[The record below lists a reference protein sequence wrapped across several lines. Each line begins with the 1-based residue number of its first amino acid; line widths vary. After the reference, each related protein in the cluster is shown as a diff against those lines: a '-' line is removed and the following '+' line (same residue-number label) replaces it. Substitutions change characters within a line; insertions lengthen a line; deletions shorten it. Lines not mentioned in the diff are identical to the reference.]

1 MSPLVLNA
9 ATLRRV
15 IAGFHGALSEH
26 REAIDNLNVYPVPD
40 GDTGTNMTLTVR
52 SVTEGLDGVDDRLEP
67 LCRAVAH
74 GALMG
79 ARGNSG
85 VILAQILRGFCGVLR
100 DAASAGQ
107 EPDAPVVARALTA
120 ASEGAYTAVARPVE
134 GTILTVIREASDA
147 ARAASE
153 AGGGLVEVLDA
164 ARAQGYDALERTPE
178 MLAVLAEAGVVDAG
192 GAGLLLLLD
201 ACLAELDGRP
211 MPAPPKVAAGP
222 TPVASASAAHP
233 VEESS
238 IADLRYEVMFLL
250 DAPDPSV
257 DGFKQAWTEVGDSI
271 VVVGGDGIWN
281 CHIHTDDIGAAI
293 EAGIAVGRPHRI
305 QVTDLLDQAAEHS
318 ESFSAPAPPAEHS
331 ESFSAPAPPAE
342 HSESFSAPAP
352 PAEHSES
359 FSAPAPPA
367 EHSESFSAPA
377 PPAEHSESFSAPA
390 PPAEH
395 SESFSAP
402 APPAEHSESFS
413 APAPPAEHSESFSAP
428 APPAEHSESFS
439 APAPPA
445 EHSES
450 FSAPAPPADDG
461 GPAPLAPVAIAEPDR
476 CSVVAVG
483 AGGGVEAVLASM
495 GVSRV
500 VAGGQSMNPSTAE
513 LLAAVDSLRTGHVV
527 LLPNNKNIIPV
538 AEQVDGETERTVSV
552 VPTRSVVEGI
562 ASLLAFSAASTA
574 VHNAEAMAAA
584 AAAVTAAEVTQAVRD
599 AASSA
604 GPIAAGDW
612 LGIGPAGITAVE
624 SEAAAAAAALL
635 SAIIDDD
642 HELLTVLTGADADE
656 AATEAIVGHV
666 SENHPGVEVEVR
678 EGGQPLYPYYFGLE

>member
-1 MSPLVLNA
+1 MAPLVLNA

-147 ARAASE
+147 ARAAAE

-164 ARAQGYDALERTPE
+164 ARAQGYDALARTPQ

-201 ACLAELDGRP
+201 ACLAELDGRT
-211 MPAPPKVAAGP
+211 MPAPPKVVAGP

-233 VEESS
+233 IEESS

-250 DAPDPSV
+250 DAPDSSV

-271 VVVGGDGIWN
+271 VVVGGDGIFN

-318 ESFSAPAPPAEHS
+318 ESFSAPAPPA
-331 ESFSAPAPPAE
+331 
-342 HSESFSAPAP
+342 
-352 PAEHSES
+352 
-359 FSAPAPPA
+359 
-367 EHSESFSAPA
+367 
-377 PPAEHSESFSAPA
+377 
-390 PPAEH
+390 
-395 SESFSAP
+395 
-402 APPAEHSESFS
+402 
-413 APAPPAEHSESFSAP
+413 
-428 APPAEHSESFS
+428 
-439 APAPPA
+439 
-445 EHSES
+445 
-450 FSAPAPPADDG
+450 DDG
-461 GPAPLAPVAIAEPDR
+461 GPSPLAPVETTEADR

-483 AGGGVEAVLASM
+483 AGGGVEAILTSM

-513 LLAAVDSLRTGHVV
+513 LLAAVDSLPTGHVV

-562 ASLLAFSAASTA
+562 ASLLVFSADNTA
-574 VHNAEAMAAA
+574 VHNAEAMAEA

-599 AASSA
+599 ATSSA
-604 GPIAAGDW
+604 GPISAGDW

-624 SEAAAAAAALL
+624 SEAAAAATALL
-635 SAIIDDD
+635 RAIIDDD

-666 SENHPGVEVEVR
+666 SENHPEVEVEVR

>member
-1 MSPLVLNA
+1 MAPLVLNA
-9 ATLRRV
+9 AALRRV
-15 IAGFHGALSEH
+15 IAGFHDALSKH

-52 SVTEGLDGVDDRLEP
+52 SVTEGLDGVEDRLEP

-100 DAASAGQ
+100 EAAAAGQ
-107 EPDAPVVARALTA
+107 DPHAPVVARALTA

-147 ARAASE
+147 ARAAAD

-164 ARAQGYDALERTPE
+164 ARAQGYDALARTPE
-178 MLAVLAEAGVVDAG
+178 MLAVLADAGVVDAG

-211 MPAPPKVAAGP
+211 MPVPPKAAAGP
-222 TPVASASAAHP
+222 APASTASAARP
-233 VEESS
+233 IEESS

-318 ESFSAPAPPAEHS
+318 ESFSAPAPPAS
-331 ESFSAPAPPAE
+331 
-342 HSESFSAPAP
+342 
-352 PAEHSES
+352 
-359 FSAPAPPA
+359 
-367 EHSESFSAPA
+367 
-377 PPAEHSESFSAPA
+377 
-390 PPAEH
+390 
-395 SESFSAP
+395 
-402 APPAEHSESFS
+402 
-413 APAPPAEHSESFSAP
+413 
-428 APPAEHSESFS
+428 
-439 APAPPA
+439 
-445 EHSES
+445 
-450 FSAPAPPADDG
+450 DDG
-461 GPAPLAPVAIAEPDR
+461 GPSPLAPVEMTEADR

-483 AGGGVEAVLASM
+483 AGAGVEAILTSM

-513 LLAAVDSLRTGHVV
+513 LLAAVDSLPTGNVV

-538 AEQVDGETERTVSV
+538 AEQVDGESERTVSV

-562 ASLLAFSAASTA
+562 ASLLAFSADNTA
-574 VHNAEAMAAA
+574 VHNAAAMAEA

-599 AASSA
+599 SSSSA
-604 GPIAAGDW
+604 GPISAGDW

-624 SEAAAAAAALL
+624 SEAAAAATALL

-642 HELLTVLTGADADE
+642 HELLTVLTGVDADE

-666 SENHPGVEVEVR
+666 SERHPEVEVEVR

>member
-1 MSPLVLNA
+1 MAPMGIIGAMAPLVLNA

-52 SVTEGLDGVDDRLEP
+52 SVTEGLDGVDDRMEP

-85 VILAQILRGFCGVLR
+85 VILAQILRGFCGVLQEAAAAGR
-100 DAASAGQ
+100 D
-107 EPDAPVVARALTA
+107 PHAPVVARALTA

-134 GTILTVIREASDA
+134 GTILTVIREASESAQA
-147 ARAASE
+147 AAE
-153 AGGGLVEVLDA
+153 AGEGLVEVLDA

-211 MPAPPKVAAGP
+211 MPAPPKVAAGL

-250 DAPDPSV
+250 DAPDSSV

-281 CHIHTDDIGAAI
+281 CHIHTDDIGASI

-305 QVTDLLDQAAEHS
+305 QITDLLDQAAEHS
-318 ESFSAPAPPAEHS
+318 ESFSAPAPASDDAGP
-331 ESFSAPAPPAE
+331 SA
-342 HSESFSAPAP
+342 
-352 PAEHSES
+352 
-359 FSAPAPPA
+359 
-367 EHSESFSAPA
+367 
-377 PPAEHSESFSAPA
+377 
-390 PPAEH
+390 
-395 SESFSAP
+395 
-402 APPAEHSESFS
+402 
-413 APAPPAEHSESFSAP
+413 
-428 APPAEHSESFS
+428 
-439 APAPPA
+439 
-445 EHSES
+445 
-450 FSAPAPPADDG
+450 
-461 GPAPLAPVAIAEPDR
+461 LAPVEMTEADR

-483 AGGGVEAVLASM
+483 AGAGVEAILTSM

-513 LLAAVDSLRTGHVV
+513 LLAAVDSLPTGHVV
-527 LLPNNKNIIPV
+527 VLPNNKNIIPV

-562 ASLLAFSAASTA
+562 SSLLAFSADNTA
-574 VHNAEAMAAA
+574 AHNAEAMATS

-599 AASSA
+599 SSSSA
-604 GPIAAGDW
+604 GPISAGDW
-612 LGIGPAGITAVE
+612 LGIGPAGITTVE
-624 SEAAAAAAALL
+624 SEAAAAATALL

-666 SENHPGVEVEVR
+666 SERHADVEVEVR

>member
-1 MSPLVLNA
+1 MAPLVLNA

-52 SVTEGLDGVDDRLEP
+52 SITEGLDGVDDRLEP

-164 ARAQGYDALERTPE
+164 ARAQGYDALARTPQ

-211 MPAPPKVAAGP
+211 MPAPPKVVAGP

-233 VEESS
+233 IEESS

-250 DAPDPSV
+250 DAPDSSV

-318 ESFSAPAPPAEHS
+318 ESFSAPAPPA
-331 ESFSAPAPPAE
+331 
-342 HSESFSAPAP
+342 
-352 PAEHSES
+352 
-359 FSAPAPPA
+359 
-367 EHSESFSAPA
+367 
-377 PPAEHSESFSAPA
+377 
-390 PPAEH
+390 
-395 SESFSAP
+395 
-402 APPAEHSESFS
+402 
-413 APAPPAEHSESFSAP
+413 
-428 APPAEHSESFS
+428 
-439 APAPPA
+439 
-445 EHSES
+445 
-450 FSAPAPPADDG
+450 DDG
-461 GPAPLAPVAIAEPDR
+461 GPSPLAPVEIAEADR

-483 AGGGVEAVLASM
+483 AGGGVEAILTSM

-513 LLAAVDSLRTGHVV
+513 LLAAVDSLPTGNVV

-538 AEQVDGETERTVSV
+538 AEQVDGETGRTVSV

-562 ASLLAFSAASTA
+562 ASLLAFSADNTA
-574 VHNAEAMAAA
+574 VHNAEAMATAA
-584 AAAVTAAEVTQAVRD
+584 ASVTAAEVTQAVRD
-599 AASSA
+599 ATSSA
-604 GPIAAGDW
+604 GPISAGDW

-624 SEAAAAAAALL
+624 SEAAAAATALL
-635 SAIIDDD
+635 RAIIDDD
-642 HELLTVLTGADADE
+642 HELLTVLTGAEADE

-666 SENHPGVEVEVR
+666 SENHPEVEVEVR

>member
-1 MSPLVLNA
+1 MAPLVLNA
-9 ATLRRV
+9 VALRRV
-15 IAGFHGALSEH
+15 IAGFHDALSEH

-100 DAASAGQ
+100 EAASAGQ

-147 ARAASE
+147 ARAAAE

-164 ARAQGYDALERTPE
+164 ARAQGYDALARTPE
-178 MLAVLAEAGVVDAG
+178 MLAVLADAGVVDAG

-222 TPVASASAAHP
+222 TPVASASAARP
-233 VEESS
+233 IEESS

-250 DAPDPSV
+250 DAPDSSV

-305 QVTDLLDQAAEHS
+305 QITDLLDQAAEHS
-318 ESFSAPAPPAEHS
+318 ESFSAPAPPA
-331 ESFSAPAPPAE
+331 
-342 HSESFSAPAP
+342 
-352 PAEHSES
+352 
-359 FSAPAPPA
+359 
-367 EHSESFSAPA
+367 
-377 PPAEHSESFSAPA
+377 
-390 PPAEH
+390 
-395 SESFSAP
+395 
-402 APPAEHSESFS
+402 
-413 APAPPAEHSESFSAP
+413 
-428 APPAEHSESFS
+428 
-439 APAPPA
+439 
-445 EHSES
+445 
-450 FSAPAPPADDG
+450 DDG
-461 GPAPLAPVAIAEPDR
+461 GPSPLVPVEIAEADR

-483 AGGGVEAVLASM
+483 AGGGVEAILTSM

-513 LLAAVDSLRTGHVV
+513 LLAAVDSLPTGNVV

-538 AEQVDGETERTVSV
+538 AEQVDGETGRTVRV

-562 ASLLAFSAASTA
+562 ASLLAFSADNTA
-574 VHNAEAMAAA
+574 VHNAEAMAEA

-599 AASSA
+599 SSSSA
-604 GPIAAGDW
+604 GPISAGDW

-624 SEAAAAAAALL
+624 SEAAAAATALL

-666 SENHPGVEVEVR
+666 SERHPEVEVEVTD
-678 EGGQPLYPYYFGLE
+678 GGQPLYPYYFGLE

>member
-1 MSPLVLNA
+1 MSAPMLA
-9 ATLRRV
+9 AT
-15 IAGFHGALSEH
+15 
-26 REAIDNLNVYPVPD
+26 
-40 GDTGTNMTLTVR
+40 
-52 SVTEGLDGVDDRLEP
+52 
-67 LCRAVAH
+67 
-74 GALMG
+74 
-79 ARGNSG
+79 
-85 VILAQILRGFCGVLR
+85 
-100 DAASAGQ
+100 
-107 EPDAPVVARALTA
+107 
-120 ASEGAYTAVARPVE
+120 
-134 GTILTVIREASDA
+134 
-147 ARAASE
+147 RAAAE

-164 ARAQGYDALERTPE
+164 ARAQGYDALARTPQ

-201 ACLAELDGRP
+201 ACLAELDGRT
-211 MPAPPKVAAGP
+211 MPAPPKVVAGP

-233 VEESS
+233 IEESS

-250 DAPDPSV
+250 DAPDSSV
-257 DGFKQAWTEVGDSI
+257 DGFKQAWIEVGDSI

-318 ESFSAPAPPAEHS
+318 ESFSAPAPPA
-331 ESFSAPAPPAE
+331 
-342 HSESFSAPAP
+342 
-352 PAEHSES
+352 
-359 FSAPAPPA
+359 
-367 EHSESFSAPA
+367 
-377 PPAEHSESFSAPA
+377 
-390 PPAEH
+390 
-395 SESFSAP
+395 
-402 APPAEHSESFS
+402 
-413 APAPPAEHSESFSAP
+413 
-428 APPAEHSESFS
+428 
-439 APAPPA
+439 
-445 EHSES
+445 
-450 FSAPAPPADDG
+450 DDG
-461 GPAPLAPVAIAEPDR
+461 GPSPLAPVEITEADR

-483 AGGGVEAVLASM
+483 AGGGVEAILTSM

-562 ASLLAFSAASTA
+562 ASLLVFSADNTA
-574 VHNAEAMAAA
+574 VHNATAMAEA

-599 AASSA
+599 ATSSA
-604 GPIAAGDW
+604 GPISAGDW

-624 SEAAAAAAALL
+624 SEAAAAATALL

-642 HELLTVLTGADADE
+642 HELLTVLTGAEADE
-656 AATEAIVGHV
+656 AATEAIVAHV
-666 SENHPGVEVEVR
+666 SENHPEVEVEVR

>member
-318 ESFSAPAPPAEHS
+318 ESFSAAEHS
-331 ESFSAPAPPAE
+331 ESFSAPAPPT
-342 HSESFSAPAP
+342 
-352 PAEHSES
+352 
-359 FSAPAPPA
+359 
-367 EHSESFSAPA
+367 
-377 PPAEHSESFSAPA
+377 
-390 PPAEH
+390 
-395 SESFSAP
+395 
-402 APPAEHSESFS
+402 
-413 APAPPAEHSESFSAP
+413 
-428 APPAEHSESFS
+428 
-439 APAPPA
+439 

>member
-1 MSPLVLNA
+1 MAPLVLNA

-147 ARAASE
+147 ARAAAE

-164 ARAQGYDALERTPE
+164 ARAQGYDALERTPQ

-211 MPAPPKVAAGP
+211 MPAPPKVVAGP
-222 TPVASASAAHP
+222 TPVASASAARP
-233 VEESS
+233 IEESS

-250 DAPDPSV
+250 DAPDSCV

-281 CHIHTDDIGAAI
+281 CHIHTHDIGAAI

-318 ESFSAPAPPAEHS
+318 ESFSAPAPPA
-331 ESFSAPAPPAE
+331 
-342 HSESFSAPAP
+342 
-352 PAEHSES
+352 
-359 FSAPAPPA
+359 
-367 EHSESFSAPA
+367 
-377 PPAEHSESFSAPA
+377 
-390 PPAEH
+390 
-395 SESFSAP
+395 
-402 APPAEHSESFS
+402 
-413 APAPPAEHSESFSAP
+413 
-428 APPAEHSESFS
+428 
-439 APAPPA
+439 
-445 EHSES
+445 
-450 FSAPAPPADDG
+450 DDG
-461 GPAPLAPVAIAEPDR
+461 GPSPLAPVEIAEADR

-483 AGGGVEAVLASM
+483 AGGGVEAILTSM

-513 LLAAVDSLRTGHVV
+513 LLAAVDSLPTGHVV

-538 AEQVDGETERTVSV
+538 AEQVDGETGRTVSV

-562 ASLLAFSAASTA
+562 ASLLVFSADNTA
-574 VHNAEAMAAA
+574 VHNATAMAEA

-599 AASSA
+599 ATSSA
-604 GPIAAGDW
+604 GPISAGDW

-624 SEAAAAAAALL
+624 SEAAAAATALL

-642 HELLTVLTGADADE
+642 HELLTVLTGAEADE
-656 AATEAIVGHV
+656 AATEAIVAHV
-666 SENHPGVEVEVR
+666 SENHPEVEVEVR

>member
-1 MSPLVLNA
+1 MAPLVLDA

-15 IAGFHGALSEH
+15 IAGFHGALSDH
-26 REAIDNLNVYPVPD
+26 REVIDNLNVYPVPD

-147 ARAASE
+147 ARTAAE
-153 AGGGLVEVLDA
+153 AGEGLVEVLDA
-164 ARAQGYDALERTPE
+164 ARAQGYDALARTPQ

-222 TPVASASAAHP
+222 TPAASASAAHP
-233 VEESS
+233 IEESS

-250 DAPDPSV
+250 DAPDSSV
-257 DGFKQAWTEVGDSI
+257 DGFKQAWIEVGDSI

-305 QVTDLLDQAAEHS
+305 QITDLLDQAAEHS
-318 ESFSAPAPPAEHS
+318 ESFSAPAT
-331 ESFSAPAPPAE
+331 
-342 HSESFSAPAP
+342 
-352 PAEHSES
+352 
-359 FSAPAPPA
+359 
-367 EHSESFSAPA
+367 
-377 PPAEHSESFSAPA
+377 
-390 PPAEH
+390 
-395 SESFSAP
+395 
-402 APPAEHSESFS
+402 
-413 APAPPAEHSESFSAP
+413 
-428 APPAEHSESFS
+428 
-439 APAPPA
+439 
-445 EHSES
+445 
-450 FSAPAPPADDG
+450 PADDG
-461 GPAPLAPVAIAEPDR
+461 GPSPLAPVEIAEADR

-483 AGGGVEAVLASM
+483 AGGGVEAILTSM

-527 LLPNNKNIIPV
+527 VLPNNKNIIPV

-562 ASLLAFSAASTA
+562 ASLLAFSAESTA
-574 VHNAEAMAAA
+574 VHNAEAMAEA

-599 AASSA
+599 ATSSA
-604 GPIAAGDW
+604 GPIAVGDW

-624 SEAAAAAAALL
+624 SEAAAAATALL

-656 AATEAIVGHV
+656 ATTEAIVGHV
-666 SENHPGVEVEVR
+666 SERHPEVEVEVR
-678 EGGQPLYPYYFGLE
+678 DGGQPLYPYYFGLE

>member
-1 MSPLVLNA
+1 MAPLVLNA
-9 ATLRRV
+9 TTLRRV

-147 ARAASE
+147 ARAAAE

-164 ARAQGYDALERTPE
+164 ARAQGYDALARTPE

-211 MPAPPKVAAGP
+211 MPAPPEVAAGP
-222 TPVASASAAHP
+222 TPVASASAARP
-233 VEESS
+233 IEESS

-250 DAPDPSV
+250 DAPDSSV

-318 ESFSAPAPPAEHS
+318 ESFSAPAPPA
-331 ESFSAPAPPAE
+331 
-342 HSESFSAPAP
+342 
-352 PAEHSES
+352 
-359 FSAPAPPA
+359 
-367 EHSESFSAPA
+367 
-377 PPAEHSESFSAPA
+377 
-390 PPAEH
+390 
-395 SESFSAP
+395 
-402 APPAEHSESFS
+402 
-413 APAPPAEHSESFSAP
+413 
-428 APPAEHSESFS
+428 
-439 APAPPA
+439 
-445 EHSES
+445 
-450 FSAPAPPADDG
+450 DDG
-461 GPAPLAPVAIAEPDR
+461 GPSPLAPVEIAEADR

-483 AGGGVEAVLASM
+483 AGGGVEAILTSM

-513 LLAAVDSLRTGHVV
+513 LLAAVDSLPAGNVV

-538 AEQVDGETERTVSV
+538 AEQVDGETGRAVSV

-562 ASLLAFSAASTA
+562 ASLLVFSADNTA
-574 VHNAEAMAAA
+574 VHNATAMAEA

-599 AASSA
+599 ATSSA
-604 GPIAAGDW
+604 GPISVGDW

-624 SEAAAAAAALL
+624 SEAAAAATALL

-642 HELLTVLTGADADE
+642 HELLTVLTGAEADE
-656 AATEAIVGHV
+656 AATEAIVAHV
-666 SENHPGVEVEVR
+666 SENHPEVEVEVR

>member
-1 MSPLVLNA
+1 MAPLVLNA
-9 ATLRRV
+9 TTLRRV

-147 ARAASE
+147 ARAAAE

-164 ARAQGYDALERTPE
+164 ARAQGYDALARTPE

-211 MPAPPKVAAGP
+211 MPAPPEVAAGP
-222 TPVASASAAHP
+222 TPVASASAARP
-233 VEESS
+233 IEESS

-250 DAPDPSV
+250 DAPDSSV

-318 ESFSAPAPPAEHS
+318 ESFSAPAPPA
-331 ESFSAPAPPAE
+331 
-342 HSESFSAPAP
+342 
-352 PAEHSES
+352 
-359 FSAPAPPA
+359 
-367 EHSESFSAPA
+367 
-377 PPAEHSESFSAPA
+377 
-390 PPAEH
+390 
-395 SESFSAP
+395 
-402 APPAEHSESFS
+402 
-413 APAPPAEHSESFSAP
+413 
-428 APPAEHSESFS
+428 
-439 APAPPA
+439 
-445 EHSES
+445 
-450 FSAPAPPADDG
+450 DDG
-461 GPAPLAPVAIAEPDR
+461 GPSPLAPVEIAEADR

-483 AGGGVEAVLASM
+483 AGGGVEAILTSM

-513 LLAAVDSLRTGHVV
+513 LLAAVDSLPAGNVV

-538 AEQVDGETERTVSV
+538 AEQVDGETGRAVSV

-562 ASLLAFSAASTA
+562 ASLLVFSADNTA
-574 VHNAEAMAAA
+574 VHNATAMAEA

-599 AASSA
+599 ATSSA
-604 GPIAAGDW
+604 GPISVGDW

-624 SEAAAAAAALL
+624 SEAAAAATALL

-642 HELLTVLTGADADE
+642 HELLTVLTGAEADG
-656 AATEAIVGHV
+656 AATEAIVAHV
-666 SENHPGVEVEVR
+666 SENHPEVEVEVR

>member
-1 MSPLVLNA
+1 MAPLVLNSA
-9 ATLRRV
+9 ALRRV
-15 IAGFHGALSEH
+15 ITGFHGALSEH
-26 REAIDNLNVYPVPD
+26 REVIDNLNVYPVPD

-52 SVTEGLDGVDDRLEP
+52 SVTEGLDGVDDRMEP

-100 DAASAGQ
+100 DAASADQ

-134 GTILTVIREASDA
+134 GTILTVIREASES
-147 ARAASE
+147 ARAAAESGE
-153 AGGGLVEVLDA
+153 GLVEVLDA

-250 DAPDPSV
+250 DAPDSSV

-281 CHIHTDDIGAAI
+281 CHIHTDDIGTSI

-318 ESFSAPAPPAEHS
+318 ESFSASVPPGEQDEAGDSPPAP
-331 ESFSAPAPPAE
+331 
-342 HSESFSAPAP
+342 
-352 PAEHSES
+352 
-359 FSAPAPPA
+359 
-367 EHSESFSAPA
+367 
-377 PPAEHSESFSAPA
+377 
-390 PPAEH
+390 
-395 SESFSAP
+395 
-402 APPAEHSESFS
+402 
-413 APAPPAEHSESFSAP
+413 
-428 APPAEHSESFS
+428 
-439 APAPPA
+439 
-445 EHSES
+445 
-450 FSAPAPPADDG
+450 ADITDAQG
-461 GPAPLAPVAIAEPDR
+461 

-483 AGGGVEAVLASM
+483 AGTGVVEILMSM
-495 GVSRV
+495 GAHRV

-513 LLAAVDSLRTGHVV
+513 LLAAVESLPTGHVV
-527 LLPNNKNIIPV
+527 VLPNNKNIIPV
-538 AEQVDGETERTVSV
+538 AEQVDAQTDRAVSV

-562 ASLLAFSAASTA
+562 ASLMAFAPSADSAR
-574 VHNAEAMAAA
+574 NRDAMAEA
-584 AAAVTAAEVTQAVRD
+584 AAAVVAAEVTQAVRD
-599 AASSA
+599 ASSSA
-604 GPIAAGDW
+604 GPIATGDW
-612 LGIGPAGITAVE
+612 LGIGPEGIAAVE
-624 SEAAAAAAALL
+624 SGPAEAATVLL
-635 SAIIDDD
+635 GAVIDDD
-642 HELLTVLTGADADE
+642 HELLTVLTGADADP
-656 AATEAIVGHV
+656 AATEAIVRHM
-666 SENHPGVEVEVR
+666 SESHPEVEVEVND
-678 EGGQPLYPYYFGLE
+678 GGQPLYPYYFGLE

>member
-1 MSPLVLNA
+1 MAPLVINA

-40 GDTGTNMTLTVR
+40 GDTGTNMTLTVQ
-52 SVTEGLDGVDDRLEP
+52 SVTEGLDGVDDHLEP

-85 VILAQILRGFCGVLR
+85 VILAQILRGFSGVLR
-100 DAASAGQ
+100 DASSAGQ

-147 ARAASE
+147 ARAAAE
-153 AGGGLVEVLDA
+153 AGEGLVEVLDA
-164 ARAQGYDALERTPE
+164 ARIQGYDALERTPE

-250 DAPDPSV
+250 DAPDSSV

-271 VVVGGDGIWN
+271 VVVGGDGIFN

-318 ESFSAPAPPAEHS
+318 ESFSAPAPP
-331 ESFSAPAPPAE
+331 PT
-342 HSESFSAPAP
+342 
-352 PAEHSES
+352 
-359 FSAPAPPA
+359 
-367 EHSESFSAPA
+367 
-377 PPAEHSESFSAPA
+377 
-390 PPAEH
+390 
-395 SESFSAP
+395 
-402 APPAEHSESFS
+402 
-413 APAPPAEHSESFSAP
+413 
-428 APPAEHSESFS
+428 
-439 APAPPA
+439 
-445 EHSES
+445 
-450 FSAPAPPADDG
+450 DDG
-461 GPAPLAPVAIAEPDR
+461 GSSPLAPVEIAEADR

-483 AGGGVEAVLASM
+483 AGGGVEAILASM

-500 VAGGQSMNPSTAE
+500 VTGGQSMNPSTAE
-513 LLAAVDSLRTGHVV
+513 LLAAVDSLPTGHVV
-527 LLPNNKNIIPV
+527 VLPNNKNIIPV
-538 AEQVDGETERTVSV
+538 AEQVGGETERAVSV

-562 ASLLAFSAASTA
+562 SSLMAFSADATA
-574 VHNAEAMAAA
+574 AHNAAAMAEA

-599 AASSA
+599 ASSSA
-604 GPIAAGDW
+604 GPIAEGDW
-612 LGIGPAGITAVE
+612 LGIGPTGITTVE
-624 SEAAAAAAALL
+624 QDAAAAATALL
-635 SAIIDDD
+635 SAIMDDD
-642 HELLTVLTGADADE
+642 HELLTVLTGADADGVV
-656 AATEAIVGHV
+656 TEAIIQHV
-666 SENHPGVEVEVR
+666 SERHPDLEVEVR

>member
-1 MSPLVLNA
+1 MAPLVLDA

-52 SVTEGLDGVDDRLEP
+52 SVIEGLGGVDDSMEP

-100 DAASAGQ
+100 DAASAGH

-147 ARAASE
+147 ARTAAE
-153 AGGGLVEVLDA
+153 AGEGLVEVLDA
-164 ARAQGYDALERTPE
+164 ARAQGYDALARTPQ

-233 VEESS
+233 IEESS

-250 DAPDPSV
+250 DAPDSSV
-257 DGFKQAWTEVGDSI
+257 DGFKQAWIEVGDSI

-305 QVTDLLDQAAEHS
+305 QITDLLDQAAEHS
-318 ESFSAPAPPAEHS
+318 ESFSAPAPPA
-331 ESFSAPAPPAE
+331 
-342 HSESFSAPAP
+342 
-352 PAEHSES
+352 
-359 FSAPAPPA
+359 
-367 EHSESFSAPA
+367 
-377 PPAEHSESFSAPA
+377 
-390 PPAEH
+390 
-395 SESFSAP
+395 
-402 APPAEHSESFS
+402 
-413 APAPPAEHSESFSAP
+413 
-428 APPAEHSESFS
+428 
-439 APAPPA
+439 
-445 EHSES
+445 
-450 FSAPAPPADDG
+450 DDG
-461 GPAPLAPVAIAEPDR
+461 GPSPLAPVEIAEADR

-483 AGGGVEAVLASM
+483 AGGGVEAILTSM

-513 LLAAVDSLRTGHVV
+513 LLAAVDSLRTGNVV

-562 ASLLAFSAASTA
+562 ASLLAFSAESTA
-574 VHNAEAMAAA
+574 VRNAEAMAAA

-599 AASSA
+599 ATSSA

-624 SEAAAAAAALL
+624 SEAAAAATALL

-656 AATEAIVGHV
+656 ATTEAIVGHV
-666 SENHPGVEVEVR
+666 SERHPEVEVEVR
-678 EGGQPLYPYYFGLE
+678 DGGQPLYPYYFGLE

>member
-1 MSPLVLNA
+1 MAPLVLNA

-15 IAGFHGALSEH
+15 IASFHGALSEH

-147 ARAASE
+147 ARAAAE

-211 MPAPPKVAAGP
+211 MPAPPKVVAGP
-222 TPVASASAAHP
+222 TPVASASAARP
-233 VEESS
+233 IEESS

-250 DAPDPSV
+250 DAPDSSA

-281 CHIHTDDIGAAI
+281 CHIHTHDIGAAI

-318 ESFSAPAPPAEHS
+318 ESFSAPAPPA
-331 ESFSAPAPPAE
+331 
-342 HSESFSAPAP
+342 
-352 PAEHSES
+352 
-359 FSAPAPPA
+359 
-367 EHSESFSAPA
+367 
-377 PPAEHSESFSAPA
+377 
-390 PPAEH
+390 
-395 SESFSAP
+395 
-402 APPAEHSESFS
+402 
-413 APAPPAEHSESFSAP
+413 
-428 APPAEHSESFS
+428 
-439 APAPPA
+439 
-445 EHSES
+445 
-450 FSAPAPPADDG
+450 DDG
-461 GPAPLAPVAIAEPDR
+461 GPSPLAPVEIAEADR

-483 AGGGVEAVLASM
+483 AGGGVEAILTSM

-513 LLAAVDSLRTGHVV
+513 LLAAVDSLPTGNVV

-538 AEQVDGETERTVSV
+538 AEQVDGETGRTVSV

-562 ASLLAFSAASTA
+562 ASLLVFSADNTA
-574 VHNAEAMAAA
+574 VHNATAMAEA

-599 AASSA
+599 ATSSA
-604 GPIAAGDW
+604 GPISAGDW

-624 SEAAAAAAALL
+624 SEAAAAATALL

-642 HELLTVLTGADADE
+642 HELLTVLTGAEADE

-666 SENHPGVEVEVR
+666 SENHPEVEVEVR

>member
-1 MSPLVLNA
+1 MAPLVLNA

-107 EPDAPVVARALTA
+107 EPDAPVVAQALTA

-147 ARAASE
+147 ARAAAE

-211 MPAPPKVAAGP
+211 MPAPPKVVAGP
-222 TPVASASAAHP
+222 TPVASASAARP
-233 VEESS
+233 IEESS

-250 DAPDPSV
+250 DAPDSCV

-281 CHIHTDDIGAAI
+281 CHIHTHDIGAAI

-318 ESFSAPAPPAEHS
+318 ESFSAPAPPA
-331 ESFSAPAPPAE
+331 
-342 HSESFSAPAP
+342 
-352 PAEHSES
+352 
-359 FSAPAPPA
+359 
-367 EHSESFSAPA
+367 
-377 PPAEHSESFSAPA
+377 
-390 PPAEH
+390 
-395 SESFSAP
+395 
-402 APPAEHSESFS
+402 
-413 APAPPAEHSESFSAP
+413 
-428 APPAEHSESFS
+428 
-439 APAPPA
+439 
-445 EHSES
+445 
-450 FSAPAPPADDG
+450 DDG
-461 GPAPLAPVAIAEPDR
+461 GPSPLAPVEIAEADR

-483 AGGGVEAVLASM
+483 AGGGVEAILTSM

-513 LLAAVDSLRTGHVV
+513 LLAAVDSLPAGHVV

-538 AEQVDGETERTVSV
+538 AEQVDGETGRTVSV

-562 ASLLAFSAASTA
+562 ASLLVFSADNTA
-574 VHNAEAMAAA
+574 VHNATAMAEAA
-584 AAAVTAAEVTQAVRD
+584 ASVTAAEVTQAVRD
-599 AASSA
+599 ATSSA
-604 GPIAAGDW
+604 GPISAGDW

-624 SEAAAAAAALL
+624 SEAAAAATALL

-642 HELLTVLTGADADE
+642 HELLTVLTGAEADE
-656 AATEAIVGHV
+656 AATEAIVAHV
-666 SENHPGVEVEVR
+666 SENHPEVEVEVR

>member
-1 MSPLVLNA
+1 MAPLVLNA
-9 ATLRRV
+9 ATLRSV

-147 ARAASE
+147 ARAAAE

-164 ARAQGYDALERTPE
+164 ARAQGYDALARTPQ

-201 ACLAELDGRP
+201 ACLAELDGRT
-211 MPAPPKVAAGP
+211 MPAPPKVVAGP

-233 VEESS
+233 IEESS

-250 DAPDPSV
+250 DAPDSSV

-271 VVVGGDGIWN
+271 VVVGGDGIFN

-318 ESFSAPAPPAEHS
+318 ESFSAPAPPA
-331 ESFSAPAPPAE
+331 
-342 HSESFSAPAP
+342 
-352 PAEHSES
+352 
-359 FSAPAPPA
+359 
-367 EHSESFSAPA
+367 
-377 PPAEHSESFSAPA
+377 
-390 PPAEH
+390 
-395 SESFSAP
+395 
-402 APPAEHSESFS
+402 
-413 APAPPAEHSESFSAP
+413 
-428 APPAEHSESFS
+428 
-439 APAPPA
+439 
-445 EHSES
+445 
-450 FSAPAPPADDG
+450 DDG
-461 GPAPLAPVAIAEPDR
+461 GPSPLAPVETTEADR

-483 AGGGVEAVLASM
+483 AGGGVEAILTSM

-513 LLAAVDSLRTGHVV
+513 LLAAVDSLPTGHVV

-562 ASLLAFSAASTA
+562 ASLLVFSADNTA
-574 VHNAEAMAAA
+574 VHNAEAMAEA

-599 AASSA
+599 ATSSA
-604 GPIAAGDW
+604 GPISAGDW

-624 SEAAAAAAALL
+624 SEAAAAATALL
-635 SAIIDDD
+635 RAIIDDD

-666 SENHPGVEVEVR
+666 SENHPEVEVEVR

>member
-1 MSPLVLNA
+1 MPRVGIIGAMAPLTLDA
-9 ATLRRV
+9 AVLRRV
-15 IAGFHGALSEH
+15 IVGFHDALSEH
-26 REAIDNLNVYPVPD
+26 REVIDNLNVYPVPD
-40 GDTGTNMTLTVR
+40 GDTGTNMTLTIR
-52 SVTEGLDGVDDRLEP
+52 SVTEGLDGVDDQLEP
-67 LCRAVAH
+67 LCQAVAH

-85 VILAQILRGFCGVLR
+85 VILAQILRGFSGVLR

-107 EPDAPVVARALTA
+107 DPDAPVVARALTA

-134 GTILTVIREASDA
+134 GTILTVIREASDS
-147 ARAASE
+147 ARAAAE

-164 ARAQGYDALERTPE
+164 AREQGYDALDRTPE

-201 ACLAELDGRP
+201 ACLTELDGRP
-211 MPAPPKVAAGP
+211 MPVPPEAAAGP
-222 TPVASASAAHP
+222 APITTAGAASD

-250 DAPDPSV
+250 DAPDSSV

-318 ESFSAPAPPAEHS
+318 ESFLEPAAAGEEGGSPQAPAEITEA
-331 ESFSAPAPPAE
+331 
-342 HSESFSAPAP
+342 
-352 PAEHSES
+352 
-359 FSAPAPPA
+359 
-367 EHSESFSAPA
+367 
-377 PPAEHSESFSAPA
+377 
-390 PPAEH
+390 
-395 SESFSAP
+395 
-402 APPAEHSESFS
+402 
-413 APAPPAEHSESFSAP
+413 
-428 APPAEHSESFS
+428 
-439 APAPPA
+439 
-445 EHSES
+445 
-450 FSAPAPPADDG
+450 
-461 GPAPLAPVAIAEPDR
+461 DR

-483 AGGGVEAVLASM
+483 AGDGVEAILTSM

-513 LLAAVDSLRTGHVV
+513 LLAAVDSLPSGHVV
-527 LLPNNKNIIPV
+527 VLPNNKNIIGV
-538 AEQVDGETERTVSV
+538 AEQVDGETERTVGV

-562 ASLLAFSAASTA
+562 SSLMAFAVDATAADNVA
-574 VHNAEAMAAA
+574 GMAEA

-599 AASSA
+599 ATSSA
-604 GPIAAGDW
+604 GPISTGDW
-612 LGIGPAGITAVE
+612 LGIGPDGIMAVE
-624 SEAAAAAAALL
+624 SDPVAAATALL

-642 HELLTVLTGADADE
+642 HELLTVLTGADSDE
-656 AATEAIVGHV
+656 AATQAIVAHV
-666 SENHPGVEVEVR
+666 GENHPDVEVEVT